1 MRNKEGT
8 LMPETVILR
17 KNEKGEHVSRI
28 DDLEI
33 CFYPDDGCHV
43 IVGEAGKNPCPDV
56 KLTNFSARRKK
67 SAIQE
72 TALYPKIVL
81 ICLRM
86 SFIKDLRYFA
96 MKAIEHSYRQ
106 GYAPCS

>member
-1 MRNKEGT
+1 M
-8 LMPETVILR
+8 
-17 KNEKGEHVSRI
+17 
-28 DDLEI
+28 
-33 CFYPDDGCHV
+33 
-43 IVGEAGKNPCPDV
+43 PDV

-67 SAIQE
+67 ERAIQE
-72 TALYPKIVL
+72 NFYPKIVL